1 MSKNGNT
8 MPPLATDPGK
18 AERVNT
24 ELRRLEDLFLE
35 VDENKRDFV
44 QRQIEQLAW
53 LNVSILDLQAKID
66 QFGTLVMYDN
76 GGGQSGI
83 RTNPDLKTLVDYQ
96 KLANTIVRTLNSVV
110 PVKEIT
116 ASTKLKE
123 FFELVDG

>member
-1 MSKNGNT
+1 